1 MLKHADIYIYIY
13 RISRLC
19 LPSGEFYKPAAPKY
33 FGAAGFAV

>member
-1 MLKHADIYIYIY
+1 MPKSADMIY

-19 LPSGEFYKPAAPKY
+19 LLSGESYKLTAPKY